1 MKIWSVPTLD
11 AWAHNLMRE
20 QARRREKDCFGQK
33 GATVLRQTQKRQLA
47 SLSSY
52 RVVLTKSTA
61 RQGVAHLSRLP
72 RRLRANRASY
82 YRSCYRQT
90 PSAVRQQTVWSDRP
104 ARASDRAVLATSQM
118 LHVIDRSAQRCV
130 FNDVH

>member
-1 MKIWSVPTLD
+1 
-11 AWAHNLMRE
+11 MRE

-52 RVVLTKSTA
+52 RGVLTKSTA
-61 RQGVAHLSRLP
+61 RQGLP
-72 RRLRANRASY
+72 TSADCRGGLRANRASY

-104 ARASDRAVLATSQM
+104 ARASDRAVLATMTAPRAKHSDELQWSSSRTLARYELM
-118 LHVIDRSAQRCV
+118 VR
-130 FNDVH
+130 

>member
-1 MKIWSVPTLD
+1 
-11 AWAHNLMRE
+11 MRE

-52 RVVLTKSTA
+52 RGVLTKSTA
-61 RQGVAHLSRLP
+61 RQGLP
-72 RRLRANRASY
+72 TSADCRGGLRANRASY

-104 ARASDRAVLATSQM
+104 ARASDRAVLATHP
-118 LHVIDRSAQRCV
+118 LVCKVR
-130 FNDVH
+130 FNRFQPFLDCSP

>member
-1 MKIWSVPTLD
+1 MLTKD
-11 AWAHNLMRE
+11 LMRE

-52 RVVLTKSTA
+52 REVLTKSTA
-61 RQGVAHLSRLP
+61 RQGLP
-72 RRLRANRASY
+72 TSADCRGGLRANRASY

-104 ARASDRAVLATSQM
+104 ARASDRAVLATHYS
-118 LHVIDRSAQRCV
+118 RSDYIPIRK
-130 FNDVH
+130 